1 MGYYTYRTL
10 EMEMKDGSEV
20 PETLVAQI
28 RKSFNEIYDADADE
42 EDYHFDE
49 IYVNGDGG
57 AEWKWYEDEED
68 MQKLAAL
75 YPDVHFIL
83 HGEGEEHSDLWIKD
97 FLGDKMSVRY
107 AEIIYPDLNWYDKM
121 SEKYPETTFPD
132 LNW

>member
-10 EMEMKDGSEV
+10 DMKMKDGSEV

-28 RKSFNEIYDADADE
+28 RKSFNEIYNADE
-42 EDYHFDE
+42 EGYYFDE

-57 AEWKWYEDEED
+57 AEGYDDDKN

-83 HGEGEEHSDLWIKD
+83 HMKARNP
-97 FLGDKMSVRY
+97 K
-107 AEIIYPDLNWYDKM
+107 
-121 SEKYPETTFPD
+121 TFG
-132 LNW
+132 

>member
-10 EMEMKDGSEV
+10 DMKMKDGSEV

-28 RKSFNEIYDADADE
+28 RKSFNEINNADKE
-42 EDYHFDE
+42 GCYFDE

-57 AEWKWYEDEED
+57 AVWKWYEDEKD

-83 HGEGEEHSDLWIKD
+83 HGRDYYDLWIKD
-97 FLGDKMSVRY
+97 FLGDKMSIRY
-107 AEIIYPDLNWYDKM
+107 GEITFSDLNW
-121 SEKYPETTFPD
+121 
-132 LNW
+132 

>member
-10 EMEMKDGSEV
+10 DMKMKDGSEV

-28 RKSFNEIYDADADE
+28 RKSFNEIYDADE
-42 EDYHFDE
+42 EGYYFDE

-57 AEWKWYEDEED
+57 AEWKWYDDDKD

-83 HGEGEEHSDLWIKD
+83 HGEGEEPEDFWIKD
-97 FLGDKMSVRY
+97 FLGDKMSIRY
-107 AEIIYPDLNWYDKM
+107 AEI
-121 SEKYPETTFPD
+121 TFPD